1 MLGNVLLAN
10 NLLGNVAPEAQA
22 VAPKTLAQVLDGG
35 RVKPFYL
42 ATVSV
47 AKFLPLW
54 ILDTGSTWRIG
65 ETDNVTDVKVNGIQ
79 LSPQNSVA
87 TVNSNPGSW
96 FWDGTTVYIQ
106 LSDSTDPNTEVNVVN
121 AFLTFYFS
129 QDSVDTNGRFWE
141 GRIQSLPGTSIRI
154 EENFGGLS
162 QISGGTIKL
171 INNDG
176 FFDLRFGYQWD
187 AGETVLQ
194 MGAEGIPFSEFKTLG
209 TFLNTG
215 KSKTD
220 ESFSIKIK
228 EIKSRGEDVI
238 PNTFYTRETFSL
250 MNEDDVGRP
259 IQLAYGTILGG
270 RPVVIDRQTRTFKV
284 AGHGIKS
291 YQGVK
296 VLTDQTWNTMSFA
309 STDILNGEF
318 TLNAVDWDGEQEVSV
333 DFEGRLL
340 PNGELMDNASDMVK
354 DMLEQ
359 VGETRIDAAAF
370 SAAKAELE
378 AGFIFQNSDRKVNT
392 RIPSI
397 YISEE
402 TKVLDVIKKINMIC
416 GGFLKTSATGEYS
429 WNVFSAQ
436 RGGSLPVFSD
446 AEIENFSV
454 GVSDVRE
461 LSKLTVRYGERI
473 QEERRQAVT
482 LERTK
487 NQFNRNEEGPVVQ
500 TVDLNTNDTATTKQV
515 GGRMLTLGEH
525 QSISYSFTVKWGAF
539 LLDAGDQIH
548 LIYDRQGIDS
558 ILEIIEWKPIIGA
571 KSEVKLKVG
580 NLRGFDN
587 KSGFWSL
594 STERTTTGASLDWS
608 ARERNYKR
616 QNACHWH
623 NANDF
628 ATNSPT
634 DSEDYQTTVWAG

>member
-1 MLGNVLLAN
+1 MLGNVLLGN
-10 NLLGNVAPEAQA
+10 NLLGGVAPEAQA

-65 ETDNVTDVKVNGIQ
+65 EADNVTDVKVKGVS
-79 LSPQNSVA
+79 LTSQNSVA
-87 TVNSNPGSW
+87 LVNSNPGSW
-96 FWDGTTVYIQ
+96 FWDGVTLYIQ
-106 LSDSTDPNTEVNVVN
+106 LSDSTDPNTEINVVN

-129 QDSVDTNGRFWE
+129 QDSIDINGRFWE
-141 GRIQSLPGTSIRI
+141 GRIQSLPGTSVRI

-162 QISGGTIKL
+162 QVSGGTIKL

-187 AGETVLQ
+187 AGETILQ

-209 TFLNTG
+209 TFINTG
-215 KSKTD
+215 KDKTD
-220 ESFSIKIK
+220 KEFSIKIK
-228 EIKSRGEDVI
+228 EIKSRGGDVI
-238 PNTFYTRETFSL
+238 PNTFYTRENFPL
-250 MNEDDVGRP
+250 MNEEDVGRP
-259 IQLAYGTILGG
+259 IQLAYGDILAG
-270 RPVVIDRQTRTFKV
+270 RPVVIDRQNRTFKV
-284 AGHGIKS
+284 AGHAIKS

-296 VLTDQTWNTMSFA
+296 VLTDQTWNTVSFA
-309 STDILNGEF
+309 TTDILNGEF
-318 TLNAVDWDGEQEVSV
+318 TLNAVDWDGDQEVSV

-340 PNGELMDNASDMVK
+340 PNGELMTNASDMVK
-354 DMLEQ
+354 DLLEQ
-359 VGETRIDAAAF
+359 VGETRIDAASF
-370 SAAKAELE
+370 SAAKIQLE
-378 AGFIFQNSDRKVNT
+378 AGFIFQNFNRKLDT

-397 YISEE
+397 YLSEE
-402 TKVLDVIKKINMIC
+402 TKVLDVIKKINIVC
-416 GGFLKTSATGEYS
+416 GGFLKTSSIGEYS

-436 RGGSLPVFSD
+436 RGGSLPVFTD
-446 AEIENFSV
+446 IEIEDFSV
-454 GVSDVRE
+454 QVSDIRE
-461 LSKLTVRYGERI
+461 ISKLTVTYGNRL

-482 LERTK
+482 LERSK
-487 NQFNRNEEGPVVQ
+487 NQFNRDEDGPVVQ
-500 TVDLNTNDTATTKQV
+500 TVNLNTNDTETAKQI
-515 GGRMLTLGEH
+515 GQRMLTLAEH

-548 LIYDRQGIDS
+548 LIYDRQGIDE
-558 ILEIIEWKPIIGA
+558 ILEIIEWKPIIGS

-594 STERTTTGASLDWS
+594 STETTPTGASLDWS
-608 ARERNYKR
+608 SSERNYKR
-616 QNACHWH
+616 QNAGHWH
-623 NANDF
+623 NANGF

-634 DSEDYQTTVWAG
+634 DAKDHQSTVWAG